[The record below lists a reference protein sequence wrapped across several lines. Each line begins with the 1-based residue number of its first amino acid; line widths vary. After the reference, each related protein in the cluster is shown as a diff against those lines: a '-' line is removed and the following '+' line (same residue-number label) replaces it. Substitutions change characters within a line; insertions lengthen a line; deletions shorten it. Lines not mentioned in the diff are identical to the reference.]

1 MFSLTK
7 PRQEEIDSLIHKASS
22 LPLMRTEFLDL
33 ESGLKGG
40 RVPSGY
46 AHDRSR
52 TQIGHGRPA
61 FHAAVR
67 ALGLWNEF
75 DLGWAHVA
83 NTGAPIA
90 PGEIV
95 AVVAHTAVLWSV
107 NLSQIV
113 QVTRNSD
120 CLGFLYKTTT
130 EHAEEGEER
139 FVLSLGGDGAV
150 WYELEAVSRP
160 RHIIAQLGV
169 PFARAFQHKFA
180 RDSHHRMRELVDSAG
195 TS

>member
-7 PRQEEIDSLIHKASS
+7 PRQEEINSLIHKASS
-22 LPLMRTEFLDL
+22 LPLMQTEFLDL

-40 RVPSGY
+40 RAPSGY

-67 ALGLWNEF
+67 AFDLWNEF

-95 AVVAHTAVLWSV
+95 AVVAHTLVLWSV

-120 CLGFLYKTTT
+120 CLAFLYKTTR
-130 EHAEEGEER
+130 EHVEEGEER
-139 FVLSLGGDGAV
+139 FVLTLAADGGV

-160 RHIIAQLGV
+160 RHMIAQLGV
-169 PFARAFQHKFA
+169 PFARAFQHKFG
-180 RDSHHRMRELVDSAG
+180 RDSHRRMRELLEAAG
-195 TS
+195 KS